1 MKISVHFKH
10 DDRCKCSCSLIKRT
24 VKSEG
29 RKADAKRAQDLAE
42 IEKDVQLM
50 ELRLTNGD
58 LAETCRQSLTVLH
71 DHCKGWLAQDRKSAS
86 AKQVREKKEEIAAAL
101 DEIIEKN
108 DEEGNA

>member
-42 IEKDVQLM
+42 IEKDLELM
-50 ELRLTNGD
+50 ELRLTKGN
-58 LAETCRQSLTVLH
+58 LAETFRQSLTVLH
-71 DHCKGWLAQDRKSAS
+71 DNCKNWLDHDRKSAS